1 MVTIRRSTAGRATA
15 SERESVR
22 NGESEGTPPNEP
34 APEGRRPGRRPQG
47 AEGKT
52 GVPASKDDAAL
63 IEQFKAG
70 QQTAFQTL
78 VSKYSNLVGSIA
90 YNIIGDVHIA
100 SDITQDTFLKVYRNL
115 YALEDPRKF
124 KGWLCSIVRTTCIDF
139 LRKEK
144 FKPVSLEKIAEDGLE
159 PETKIVG
166 GLVEGPH
173 TEMEELRERVLSG
186 INALPRIYQQI
197 LLLRHLRKM
206 SYREMSQFLGVPVAT
221 IESRLY
227 RARLM
232 LKEKLLDMYA

>member
-1 MVTIRRSTAGRATA
+1 MVSVNRSTTGRVK
-15 SERESVR
+15 RGKVR
-22 NGESEGTPPNEP
+22 W
-34 APEGRRPGRRPQG
+34 GRPPGRRTG
-47 AEGKT
+47 RRATGDRGKAALA
-52 GVPASKDDAAL
+52 GGKDDA
-63 IEQFKAG
+63 EQIAAFKNG
-70 QQTAFQTL
+70 DTNAFQFL

-115 YALEDPRKF
+115 YALQEPRKF

-144 FKPVSLEKIAEDGLE
+144 FRPASLEKIAEDGLE

-173 TEMEELRERVLSG
+173 AELEELRERVLGG
-186 INALPRIYQQI
+186 INSLPRIYQQI

-206 SYREMSQFLGVPVAT
+206 SYREMSSFLGVPVAT

-232 LKEKLLDMYA
+232 LKEKLMDLYA

>member
-1 MVTIRRSTAGRATA
+1 MMRPKAAGRVTGRGRARA
-15 SERESVR
+15 R
-22 NGESEGTPPNEP
+22 GE
-34 APEGRRPGRRPQG
+34 
-47 AEGKT
+47 EGKAA
-52 GVPASKDDAAL
+52 VPGGKDDETLIAA
-63 IEQFKAG
+63 FKRG
-70 QQTAFQTL
+70 ETDAFQSL
-78 VSKYSNLVGSIA
+78 VAKYSNLVGSIA

-144 FKPVSLEKIAEDGLE
+144 FRPASLEKIAEDGLE
-159 PETKIVG
+159 PETKIIG

-173 TEMEELRERVLSG
+173 TELEELRERVLEG

-206 SYREMSQFLGVPVAT
+206 SYREMSHFLSVPVAT

-232 LKEKLLDMYA
+232 LKEKLLDLYA